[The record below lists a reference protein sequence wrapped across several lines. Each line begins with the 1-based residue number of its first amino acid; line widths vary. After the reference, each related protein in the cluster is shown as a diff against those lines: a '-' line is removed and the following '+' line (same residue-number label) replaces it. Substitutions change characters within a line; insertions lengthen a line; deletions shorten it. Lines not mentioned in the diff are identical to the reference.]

1 MRKLQ
6 FITVVFAISIF
17 IVGIAFAGDA
27 DEKPEKAEKVEKA
40 EKAEKA
46 ETVEL
51 KAQTNCP
58 VMGGKINKEVFT
70 DIQGQRVYHCCPG
83 CIEPMRANPDKYFK
97 KAAAEGVLFE
107 NIQTNCPVSGK
118 ELKEKEV
125 YTDYEGRRVYFCCAG
140 CIAPFEK
147 DPQKY
152 LGILDE
158 QSNAGGKAEEPEK
171 QEKNEEKSEM
181 HHNM

>member
-1 MRKLQ
+1 MKKLQ
-6 FITVVFAISIF
+6 FITILFAGLIF
-17 IVGIAFAGDA
+17 TFSLAFAGEGQ
-27 DEKPEKAEKVEKA
+27 EKTEKAVKSESA
-40 EKAEKA
+40 EKTDA
-46 ETVEL
+46 VEL

-58 VMGGKINKEVFT
+58 VMGGKINKEIYT

-83 CIEPMRANPDKYFK
+83 CSSKLVADPDKYFK

-125 YTDYEGRRVYFCCAG
+125 YADYEGRRVYFCCEG

-152 LGILDE
+152 LMKLDE
-158 QSNAGGKAEEPEK
+158 QTATDKKAEDSEK
-171 QEKNEEKSEM
+171 KMEM
-181 HHNM
+181 DEHQHSM